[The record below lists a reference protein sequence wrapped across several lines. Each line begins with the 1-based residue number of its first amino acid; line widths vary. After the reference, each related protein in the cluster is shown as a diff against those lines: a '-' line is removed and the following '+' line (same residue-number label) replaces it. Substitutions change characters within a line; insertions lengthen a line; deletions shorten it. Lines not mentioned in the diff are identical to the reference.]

1 MSSDMRILYVV
12 YCGVAVTVLKEFNA
26 VVTEPYMVIIIKFN
40 FVSLASRRIH
50 LSDDDLG

>member
-1 MSSDMRILYVV
+1 MSSDTRILYVV

-26 VVTEPYMVIIIKFN
+26 VVTEPYMVIMIN